1 MAHKL
6 VLGIDEAGYGP
17 NMGPFVVVATAWR
30 VPKELAV
37 EELTEL
43 LRPEIQP
50 LPIGLRTSAPHVPL
64 GDSKRIYSGK
74 SAWEGLCHGAQFL
87 LEFMEFSQRNVP
99 LLDVTDNQ
107 VSKELEVGCLYDS
120 QDIGTKLYPQ
130 DWVRVKQVLWYQNLQ
145 LWGAENHGASERL
158 TNHSQQANEAA
169 RAKLRSLEIEPLS
182 SRGRLIDE
190 REWNRL
196 VEHFQNKSSVLS
208 ELTLGLARDL
218 AHDLAIDNEAIEIYC
233 DKHGG
238 RNRYHGLLMNAF
250 QDQWFDTHV
259 ESSKLSRYSTNWEN
273 HPLIIQ
279 FRVEGDSL
287 VPSAAASILA
297 KWTREMAMK
306 VLNGFWGEQA
316 VKHGKPTPKPT
327 AGYYVDAMRF
337 SEDIKEMVAENG
349 PPKSE
354 WWRAK

>member
-30 VPKELAV
+30 IPSKLAV

-43 LRPEIQP
+43 LAPEIQP
-50 LPIGLRTSAPHVPL
+50 LPIDLRSSKYHVPL
-64 GDSKRIYSGK
+64 GDSKRVYSGK

-87 LEFMEFSQRNVP
+87 LESMEFFQRDF
-99 LLDVTDNQ
+99 LADL
-107 VSKELEVGCLYDS
+107 
-120 QDIGTKLYPQ
+120 QDLGEMLYPH
-130 DWVRVKQVLWYQNLQ
+130 DWARVKQVPWLRDLQ
-145 LWGAENHGASERL
+145 LWDPKKRGDSGCSFA
-158 TNHSQQANEAA
+158 HSQQANEAA
-169 RAKLRSLEIEPLS
+169 RAKLRSREIQLLG

-208 ELTLGLARDL
+208 ELTLGLAREL
-218 AHDLAIDNEAIEIYC
+218 AHELALENEPIEIYC

-238 RNRYHGLLMNAF
+238 RNRYQALLMNAF
-250 QDQWFDTHV
+250 PDLWFDTYA
-259 ESSKLSRYSTNWEN
+259 ESSKLSRYSSNWEDR
-273 HPLIIQ
+273 PLMIQ

-306 VLNGFWGEQA
+306 VLNDFWAEHA
-316 VKHGKPTPKPT
+316 NKHGKPNPKPT

-337 SEDIKEMVAENG
+337 AGDVKELEAEHG
-349 PPKSE
+349 PPKSD
-354 WWRAK
+354 WWRVK